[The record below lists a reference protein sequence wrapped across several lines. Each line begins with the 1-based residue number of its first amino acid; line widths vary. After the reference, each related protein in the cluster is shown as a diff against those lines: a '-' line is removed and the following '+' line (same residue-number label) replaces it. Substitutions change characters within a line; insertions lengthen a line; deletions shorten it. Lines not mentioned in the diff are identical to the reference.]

1 MYCLHFAKVSL
12 LLKASAQSDGHVAA
26 TTGEMLGLCEGVG
39 LLVVGLG
46 LDGLVVLLVVVGLGV
61 CLGLVG

>member
-1 MYCLHFAKVSL
+1 
-12 LLKASAQSDGHVAA
+12 
-26 TTGEMLGLCEGVG
+26 MLGLCEGVG
-39 LLVVGLG
+39 LLVVDLG